1 MSSINPI
8 ALYRNETFGAEMR
21 RRAAQPVPPRGSEAA
36 GDAMAREER
45 PSDRERPPQRPAAAG
60 PARSCDFLV
69 QLMVGADSDLRR
81 ALGRRDIAERREGA
95 YGAALA
101 RRPSAQPLSF
111 VRIIGAA

>member
-8 ALYRNETFGAEMR
+8 ALYRNETFGAEIR
-21 RRAAQPVPPRGSEAA
+21 RRAAAPVPPRDGTAS
-36 GDAMAREER
+36 GEEHR
-45 PSDRERPPQRPAAAG
+45 PAEHERQPQRPAAAG
-60 PARSCDFLV
+60 PARACDFLV

-81 ALGRRDIAERREGA
+81 TLGRRDVAERREDA
-95 YGAALA
+95 YGSALA